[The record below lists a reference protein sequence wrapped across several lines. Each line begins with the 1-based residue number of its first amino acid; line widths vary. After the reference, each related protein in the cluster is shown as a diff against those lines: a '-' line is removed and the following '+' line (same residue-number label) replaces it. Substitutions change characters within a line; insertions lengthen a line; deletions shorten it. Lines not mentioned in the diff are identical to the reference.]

1 MKKLFLLICFLFL
14 CLPVFAD
21 YKPIPKDLSKQ
32 YRTEME
38 SIINREYPQVINNID
53 EYYKEVKKTGFEPEI
68 SIYDLSLF
76 MYVDMMKVTKEK
88 YLGEK
93 YNPYSSDT
101 VIPAAD
107 FLAPYFR
114 DNQVNIEK
122 IIYINNHAKTKDKQI
137 QKLVF

>member
-14 CLPVFAD
+14 CLPVFAE
-21 YKPIPKDLSKQ
+21 YKPIPKELSKQ
-32 YRTEME
+32 YRAEME
-38 SIINREYPQVINNID
+38 TIINREYPKVINDID
-53 EYYKEVKKTGFEPEI
+53 KYYNEVKKTGFEPEI

-76 MYVDMMKVTKEK
+76 MYDDMMKVTKEK

-122 IIYINNHAKTKDKQI
+122 IIYINNYAKTKDKQI